1 MTAPARSTT
10 LDPQLLAAIGDL
22 ELIARVTVEGAL
34 SGLHRSP
41 FHGYSAEFSQYRHY
55 RPGDDLKYI
64 DWKLFARTDR
74 IYTKQYRETT
84 NARMQIVLDAS
95 ASMAYRPPDGVSKFD
110 YARMLC
116 SALAHLVAGQGD
128 AAGLT
133 IFDEGLRTHIGS
145 RPGRSHLRRLLTT
158 LANAEAAGRSAPARG
173 LRRAVDM
180 FRSRGILV
188 HVSDL
193 YDDEEAVQAELVRA
207 AHIGHDVTVCH
218 VLTRDELEWRWDD
231 LELED
236 AETGQRVVTGGRAS
250 DEYRAR
256 VTAFVDRWRSACA
269 SEGIEYVLAR
279 TDTPLDLTL
288 RSYLLQRRGLR

>member
-1 MTAPARSTT
+1 MTAPGTSLS
-10 LDPQLLAAIGDL
+10 LDPQMLAAIGDL
-22 ELIARVTVEGAL
+22 EFIARVTVEGAL

-84 NARMQIVLDAS
+84 NARMQIVLDGS
-95 ASMAYRPPDGVSKFD
+95 ASMAYRPVDGVSKFE
-110 YARMLC
+110 YARML
-116 SALAHLVAGQGD
+116 SAALAHLVAGQGD
-128 AAGLT
+128 ATGLT
-133 IFDEGLRTHIGS
+133 IFDAGIRSHIGS
-145 RPGRSHLRRLLTT
+145 RPGRSHLRRVLTT
-158 LANAEAAGRSAPARG
+158 LANATPGGRGEPARA

-188 HVSDL
+188 HISDL
-193 YDDEEAVQAELVRA
+193 YDAEDAVQAELVRA

-231 LELED
+231 LEVED
-236 AETGQRVVTGGRAS
+236 SETGERVVSGARAR
-250 DEYRAR
+250 DEYRSK
-256 VTAFVDRWRSACA
+256 VTAFVDGWRSACTR
-269 SEGIEYVLAR
+269 EGMEYVLAR
-279 TDTPLDLTL
+279 TDTPLDATL
-288 RSYLLQRRGLR
+288 RSYLLQRRRQR